1 MGKLKAV
8 RPIIAAFLLAASVGI
23 TTTAISFFVTPVCDS
38 LGFDRGDFSLYFS
51 LMTAG
56 NAVGVVLVGQM
67 LNKVS
72 VRSVISIT
80 GVWAGVG
87 LFMLSFASKLWMFY
101 AIAGIMGLMAGSTMM
116 LCANVI
122 VQKSYE
128 SQKASKVLGIVMAG
142 SGVGGVILSLVVPG
156 FIESFGWKMG
166 YRFLGI
172 CWFVIAMTAVL
183 ILGNHDLNKSSQSV
197 KVEGEGVTRAQA
209 LKDPNLYMLLLLNF
223 CLNAC
228 NGLQQQVPA
237 LLEGMGFAT
246 ASISAMVSM
255 LTASLALGK
264 MAQGFLYSK
273 VGIKKG
279 SYSMVLLYS
288 LGMLMMLGRISIY
301 PGIITV
307 ACGFGLC
314 TTMMPMV
321 VRYNF
326 GTKDYAAIWSM
337 VSTASSIGGVV
348 AAPVWGSTYDI
359 AGNYDPAL
367 IGASAVLIGALMLLI
382 IIYKR
387 KEKKA
392 A

>member
-1 MGKLKAV
+1 
-8 RPIIAAFLLAASVGI
+8 
-23 TTTAISFFVTPVCDS
+23 
-38 LGFDRGDFSLYFS
+38 
-51 LMTAG
+51 
-56 NAVGVVLVGQM
+56 
-67 LNKVS
+67 
-72 VRSVISIT
+72 
-80 GVWAGVG
+80 
-87 LFMLSFASKLWMFY
+87 
-101 AIAGIMGLMAGSTMM
+101 
-116 LCANVI
+116 
-122 VQKSYE
+122 
-128 SQKASKVLGIVMAG
+128 
-142 SGVGGVILSLVVPG
+142 
-156 FIESFGWKMG
+156 
-166 YRFLGI
+166 
-172 CWFVIAMTAVL
+172 
-183 ILGNHDLNKSSQSV
+183 
-197 KVEGEGVTRAQA
+197 
-209 LKDPNLYMLLLLNF
+209 
-223 CLNAC
+223 
-228 NGLQQQVPA
+228 
-237 LLEGMGFAT
+237 
-246 ASISAMVSM
+246 
-255 LTASLALGK
+255 
-264 MAQGFLYSK
+264 
-273 VGIKKG
+273 
-279 SYSMVLLYS
+279 VLLYS